1 MDETRLS
8 TRHNA
13 WDIAFSYS
21 ISRPCICNVLSFSSS
36 IENRSLRW
44 MTTSS
49 FLINTHHLKSRSYFS
64 ILPLFLIISS
74 FFSLCSSNL
83 HRVSR
88 VSIRPSRFAVPAF
101 FLPFFLFFFLSFYPS
116 HDKQCKQRHVIR
128 VTRVPRSMYATSPS
142 SCSFRALFVLFSPSL
157 HTREKGKVLRRHRAG
172 ASEKCHSGIQSAKS
186 TLRSGG
192 HARARNKEKGRS
204 ALLACLTSS
213 LSRILNPPP
222 PRTNHS
228 HFRVGCSF
236 VLPIR
241 APRKIPYTP
250 FVFLLFYFF
259 IINRFY
265 TTKKT
270 RKPNT
275 ETLSS
280 RVRTC
285 VMRIIIVFLLFIF
298 IFIYLYLYSYLY
310 LYLYLYFAFVFIYI
324 YTHTYI
330 YICVCIYICIY
341 VYCARVH
348 ARANT
353 VHGFSS
359 SSCSC

>member
-1 MDETRLS
+1 
-8 TRHNA
+8 
-13 WDIAFSYS
+13 
-21 ISRPCICNVLSFSSS
+21 
-36 IENRSLRW
+36 

-49 FLINTHHLKSRSYFS
+49 FLINTHHLKSRSYSS
-64 ILPLFLIISS
+64 ILPLSLIISS

-83 HRVSR
+83 HRASR
-88 VSIRPSRFAVPAF
+88 VSIRPSRFAAPAF
-101 FLPFFLFFFLSFYPS
+101 FLPFFLFLFLSFYPS

-157 HTREKGKVLRRHRAG
+157 HTREKGKVLRRYRAG

-192 HARARNKEKGRS
+192 HARKKQRKRAKRTLGLPSVLVVSYPKSPR
-204 ALLACLTSS
+204 
-213 LSRILNPPP
+213 

-236 VLPIR
+236 VLSIR

-285 VMRIIIVFLLFIF
+285 VMRIIIIFLLFIF

-310 LYLYLYFAFVFIYI
+310 LYLYLYFVFVFIYI
-324 YTHTYI
+324 HTHL
-330 YICVCIYICIY
+330 YICVCIYMYICIL
-341 VYCARVH
+341 RTRT
-348 ARANT
+348 RA
-353 VHGFSS
+353 S
-359 SSCSC
+359 